1 MNIAKIFLQSLGVT
15 SHSKTFLMVCHF
27 QTDSCLNEFGIHL
40 NSSGYPFQKKNVMR
54 SNGLSYLFTKNV
66 ICLNGL
72 CYLFEWFALYYPFEK
87 IAQQVP
93 DLFVYTSSSDAFF
106 LMQ

>member
-27 QTDSCLNEFGIHL
+27 QTDSCANEFGIHL
-40 NSSGYPFQKKNVMR
+40 NGSGYPFQKKNVMR
-54 SNGLSYLFTKNV
+54 LNCLSYLFTKNV

-72 CYLFEWFALYYPFEK
+72 CYPFEQFGLYYPFEK
-87 IAQQVP
+87 IA
-93 DLFVYTSSSDAFF
+93 
-106 LMQ
+106 